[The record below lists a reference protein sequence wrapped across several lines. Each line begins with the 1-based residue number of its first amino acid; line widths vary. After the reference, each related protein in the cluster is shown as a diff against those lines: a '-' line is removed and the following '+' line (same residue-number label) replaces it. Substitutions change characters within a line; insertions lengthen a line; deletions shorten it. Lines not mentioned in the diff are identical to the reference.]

1 MSNKRDAAA
10 SGSGTES
17 DSDESIPELEDAD
30 KGAGQFPGS
39 SVSLPDSILEI
50 ILQPDI
56 VTDHAHGFRCRS
68 SRRLDQ
74 QGQAEPWREEGSQ
87 NYVQARSQASK

>member
-1 MSNKRDAAA
+1 MPELTELDQPATMSNKRDAAA

-39 SVSLPDSILEI
+39 SVSKIKLFTHS
-50 ILQPDI
+50 
-56 VTDHAHGFRCRS
+56 
-68 SRRLDQ
+68 
-74 QGQAEPWREEGSQ
+74 
-87 NYVQARSQASK
+87 